1 MGVDKVMLVV
11 GPQQQVTPVVVE
23 EVTIHQV
30 SSPYTLIK
38 QKQ

>member
-1 MGVDKVMLVV
+1 MGVDEVMLVV
-11 GPQQQVTPVVVE
+11 GPQQQVTPVVE

>member
-11 GPQQQVTPVVVE
+11 GPQQRVIPVVVE